1 METTNRLVDAD
12 YVMGALG
19 VSRATAYRIIRDL
32 NAELSERGMRTLSG
46 KVNQRYFEQSFFGMP
61 KEEGGR

>member
-32 NAELSERGMRTLSG
+32 NAELSERGMT
-46 KVNQRYFEQSFFGMP
+46 P
-61 KEEGGR
+61 WTP